1 MDGVVLPEVDS
12 MPDNGF
18 HFAYPWLLFLL
29 LAPLPVWLWLRM
41 TSPRE
46 HTERY
51 RAYADTRLL
60 PFLMGRHD
68 LPPRQ
73 QWRRFIG
80 WSMLWFLVVAA
91 IAGPRWDYRDVQ
103 LFRPGN
109 DLVILLDLSRSM
121 DVTDVSPSR
130 LARARQEIQ
139 DLIEHNQHARLGL
152 IGFATIAHVITPLT
166 EDGNSLRALLPA
178 LSTNLVELKGSRLT
192 EALMRARQMLAG
204 QPADSSRH
212 LLLITD
218 GDFGDDRFQ
227 EYVQGL
233 VADGMHLHV
242 LAIGT
247 AAGGPVPADGN
258 GFILQQ
264 DGTPVVSRLNE
275 ASLQQLAKVGN
286 GIYQHADYRDQDTA
300 ALLDSIGQVSNAE
313 VVANQKTRI
322 WNEHY
327 YWLVALAM
335 LVVLPMYRRF
345 PRISLKQ
352 GVS

>member
-1 MDGVVLPEVDS
+1 

-18 HFAYPWLLFLL
+18 HFAYPWLFLL
-29 LAPLPVWLWLRM
+29 MLAPLAVWLWLRM

-46 HTERY
+46 HTDRY
-51 RAYADTRLL
+51 RAYADARLL
-60 PFLMGRHD
+60 PFLLGRHD
-68 LPPRQ
+68 LPARQ
-73 QWRRFIG
+73 QWRRFLG
-80 WSMLWFLVVAA
+80 WSILWALLVAA

-130 LARARQEIQ
+130 LGRARQELQ
-139 DLIEHNQHARLGL
+139 DLVEHNKHSRLGL
-152 IGFATIAHVITPLT
+152 VGFATIAHVITPLT

-178 LSTNLVELKGSRLT
+178 LSTNLVELKGSRLS

-212 LLLITD
+212 LLLLTD
-218 GDFGDDRFQ
+218 GDFGDDNLV
-227 EYVQGL
+227 ESVQGL

-242 LAIGT
+242 LGIGT
-247 AAGGPVPADGN
+247 AEGGPVPAGDN
-258 GFILQQ
+258 SFVLQQ
-264 DGTPVVSRLNE
+264 DGTPVVSRLDE
-275 ASLQQLAKVGN
+275 ASLQQLAKAGN
-286 GIYQHADYRDQDTA
+286 GIYQRADYRDEDTA
-300 ALLDSIGQVSNAE
+300 ALLDSIGRASNAE
-313 VVANQKTRI
+313 VIANQKTRI

-345 PRISLKQ
+345 PRVSLQQK
-352 GVS
+352 VP

>member
-1 MDGVVLPEVDS
+1 

-18 HFAYPWLLFLL
+18 HFAYPWLFLL
-29 LAPLPVWLWLRM
+29 MLAPLAVWLWLRM

-46 HTERY
+46 HTDRY
-51 RAYADTRLL
+51 RVYADARLL
-60 PFLMGRHD
+60 PFLLGRHD
-68 LPPRQ
+68 LPARQ
-73 QWRRFIG
+73 QWRRFLG
-80 WSMLWFLVVAA
+80 WSILWALLVAA

-130 LARARQEIQ
+130 LGRARQEIQ
-139 DLIEHNQHARLGL
+139 DLVEHNKHSRLGL
-152 IGFATIAHVITPLT
+152 VGFATIAHVITPLT

-178 LSTNLVELKGSRLT
+178 LSTNLVELKGSRLS

-212 LLLITD
+212 LLLLTD
-218 GDFGDDRFQ
+218 GDFGDDNLV
-227 EYVQGL
+227 ESVQGL

-242 LAIGT
+242 LGIGT
-247 AAGGPVPADGN
+247 AEGGPVPAGDN
-258 GFILQQ
+258 SFVLQQ
-264 DGTPVVSRLNE
+264 DGTPVVSRLDE
-275 ASLQQLAKVGN
+275 ASLQQLAKAGN
-286 GIYQHADYRDQDTA
+286 GIYQRADYRDEDTA
-300 ALLDSIGQVSNAE
+300 ALLDSIGRASNAE
-313 VVANQKTRI
+313 VIANQKTRI

-335 LVVLPMYRRF
+335 LVVLPMYRRL
-345 PRISLKQ
+345 PHISLQ
-352 GVS
+352 REV

>member
-1 MDGVVLPEVDS
+1 

-18 HFAYPWLLFLL
+18 HFAYPWLFLL
-29 LAPLPVWLWLRM
+29 MLAPLAVWLWLRM

-46 HTERY
+46 HTDRY
-51 RAYADTRLL
+51 RAYADARLL
-60 PFLMGRHD
+60 PFLLGRHD
-68 LPPRQ
+68 LPARQ
-73 QWRRFIG
+73 QWRRFLG
-80 WSMLWFLVVAA
+80 WTILWALLVAA

-130 LARARQEIQ
+130 LGRARQELQ
-139 DLIEHNQHARLGL
+139 DLVEHNKHSRLGL
-152 IGFATIAHVITPLT
+152 VGFATIAHVITPLT

-178 LSTNLVELKGSRLT
+178 LSTNLVELKGSRLS

-212 LLLITD
+212 LLLLTD
-218 GDFGDDRFQ
+218 GDFGDDNLM
-227 EYVQGL
+227 ESVQGL

-242 LAIGT
+242 LGIGT
-247 AAGGPVPADGN
+247 AEGGPVPAGDN
-258 GFILQQ
+258 SFVLQQ
-264 DGTPVVSRLNE
+264 DGTPVVSRLDE
-275 ASLQQLAKVGN
+275 ASLQQLAKAGN
-286 GIYQHADYRDQDTA
+286 GIYQRADYRDEDTA
-300 ALLDSIGQVSNAE
+300 ALLDSIGRASNAE
-313 VVANQKTRI
+313 VIANQKTRI

-335 LVVLPMYRRF
+335 LAVLPMYRRF
-345 PRISLKQ
+345 PRVSLQ
-352 GVS
+352 QEVP

>member
-1 MDGVVLPEVDS
+1 MGGPVSQAVGNV
-12 MPDNGF
+12 PDNGF
-18 HFAYPWLLFLL
+18 HFAHPWLLLLL

-51 RAYADTRLL
+51 RGYADTHLL

-68 LPPRQ
+68 LPVRQ
-73 QWRRFIG
+73 QWRRFLV
-80 WSMLWFLVVAA
+80 WSILWLLVVTA

-109 DLVILLDLSRSM
+109 DLVILLDLSLSM

-130 LARARQEIQ
+130 LGRARQEIQ
-139 DLIEHNQHARLGL
+139 DLVEHNRHSRLGL
-152 IGFATIAHVITPLT
+152 IGFATVAHVITPLT

-178 LSTNLVELKGSRLT
+178 LSTELIELKGSRLT
-192 EALMRARQMLAG
+192 EALMRAKQMLAG

-212 LLLITD
+212 LLLVTD
-218 GDFGDDRFQ
+218 GDFADDNL
-227 EYVQGL
+227 EAYVQGL
-233 VADGMHLHV
+233 VNDGMHLHV
-242 LAIGT
+242 LGIGT
-247 AAGGPVPADGN
+247 AEGGPVPAIGN
-258 GFILQQ
+258 GFMLNK
-264 DGTPVVSRLNE
+264 DGSPVISRLDE
-275 ASLQQLAKVGN
+275 VSLQQLTKAGN
-286 GIYQHADYRDQDTA
+286 GIYQRADYRDEDTA
-300 ALLDSIGQVSNAE
+300 ALLDRIGRISNAE

-335 LVVLPMYRRF
+335 LVVLPMYRRYQRVTLTEEA
-345 PRISLKQ
+345 P
-352 GVS
+352 

>member
-1 MDGVVLPEVDS
+1 

-18 HFAYPWLLFLL
+18 HFAYPWLFLL
-29 LAPLPVWLWLRM
+29 MLAPLAVWLWLRM

-46 HTERY
+46 HTDRY
-51 RAYADTRLL
+51 RAYADARLL
-60 PFLMGRHD
+60 PFLLGRHD
-68 LPPRQ
+68 LPARQ
-73 QWRRFIG
+73 QWRRFLG
-80 WSMLWFLVVAA
+80 WTILWALLVAA

-130 LARARQEIQ
+130 LGRARQELQ
-139 DLIEHNQHARLGL
+139 DLVEHNKHSRLGL
-152 IGFATIAHVITPLT
+152 VGFATIAHVITPLT

-178 LSTNLVELKGSRLT
+178 LSTNLVELKGSRLS

-212 LLLITD
+212 LLLLTD
-218 GDFGDDRFQ
+218 GDFGDDNLV
-227 EYVQGL
+227 ESVQGL

-242 LAIGT
+242 LGIGT
-247 AAGGPVPADGN
+247 AEGGPVPAGDN
-258 GFILQQ
+258 SFVLQQ
-264 DGTPVVSRLNE
+264 DGTPVVSRLDE
-275 ASLQQLAKVGN
+275 ASLQQLAKAGN
-286 GIYQHADYRDQDTA
+286 GIYQRADYRDEDTA
-300 ALLDSIGQVSNAE
+300 ALLDSIGRASNAE
-313 VVANQKTRI
+313 VIANQKTRI

-345 PRISLKQ
+345 PRVSLQQK
-352 GVS
+352 VP

>member
-1 MDGVVLPEVDS
+1 
-12 MPDNGF
+12 MPDAGF
-18 HFAYPWLLFLL
+18 HFAHPWLLLL
-29 LAPLPVWLWLRM
+29 LMAPLPVWLWLRL

-73 QWRRFIG
+73 QWRRFLAWGI
-80 WSMLWFLVVAA
+80 LWTLVVTA

-103 LFRPGN
+103 LFRPGS

-139 DLIEHNQHARLGL
+139 DLIERNHHSRLGL

-166 EDGNSLRALLPA
+166 EDGNSLRVLLPA
-178 LSTNLVELKGSRLT
+178 LSTDLVELKGSRLT
-192 EALMRARQMLAG
+192 EALMRAQQMLAG

-218 GDFGDDRFQ
+218 GDFGDEKLE

-233 VADGMHLHV
+233 AADGMHLHV
-242 LAIGT
+242 LGMGT
-247 AAGGPVPADGN
+247 VQGGPVPADG
-258 GFILQQ
+258 GSFLRQR
-264 DGTPVVSRLNE
+264 DGSPVVSALDEMN
-275 ASLQQLAKVGN
+275 LKKLAEVGN
-286 GIYQHADYRDQDTA
+286 GIYQRADYRDQDTA
-300 ALLDSIGQVSNAE
+300 ALLNSIGRVSNAE

-335 LVVLPMYRRF
+335 IVVLPMYRRF
-345 PRISLKQ
+345 PR
-352 GVS
+352 VSVNREAS

>member
-1 MDGVVLPEVDS
+1 M
-12 MPDNGF
+12 
-18 HFAYPWLLFLL
+18 
-29 LAPLPVWLWLRM
+29 LAPLAVWLWLRM

-46 HTERY
+46 HTDRY
-51 RAYADTRLL
+51 RAYADARLL
-60 PFLMGRHD
+60 PFLLGRHD
-68 LPPRQ
+68 LPARQ
-73 QWRRFIG
+73 QWRRFLG
-80 WSMLWFLVVAA
+80 WSILWALLVAA

-130 LARARQEIQ
+130 LGRARQELQ
-139 DLIEHNQHARLGL
+139 DLVEHNKHSRLGL
-152 IGFATIAHVITPLT
+152 VGFATIAHVITPLT

-178 LSTNLVELKGSRLT
+178 LSTNLVELKGSRLS

-212 LLLITD
+212 LLLLTD
-218 GDFGDDRFQ
+218 GDFGDDNLV
-227 EYVQGL
+227 ESVQGL

-242 LAIGT
+242 LGIGT
-247 AAGGPVPADGN
+247 AEGGPVPAGDN
-258 GFILQQ
+258 SFVLQQ
-264 DGTPVVSRLNE
+264 DGTPVVSRLDE
-275 ASLQQLAKVGN
+275 ASLQQLAKAGN
-286 GIYQHADYRDQDTA
+286 GIYQRADYRDEDTA
-300 ALLDSIGQVSNAE
+300 ALLDSIGRASNAE
-313 VVANQKTRI
+313 VIANQKTRI

-345 PRISLKQ
+345 PRVSLQQK
-352 GVS
+352 VP